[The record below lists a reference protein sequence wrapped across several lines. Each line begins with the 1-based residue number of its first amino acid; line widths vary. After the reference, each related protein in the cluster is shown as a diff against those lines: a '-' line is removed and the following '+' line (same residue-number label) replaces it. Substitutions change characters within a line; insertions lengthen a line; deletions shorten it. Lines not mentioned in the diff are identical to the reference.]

1 MDKNK
6 KQDKD
11 IGKDKDK
18 KQVKD
23 IKQNDKKKK
32 KNKRMYI
39 IIGIAI
45 GVVIILVIMLLL
57 LFTFCKKGSGEKEV
71 VEEIEETAEETE
83 EEIEVIEKEEPA
95 EEPEEEPAEEPEEEP
110 EEEPDEDEDIPIDEE
125 EWEAPTIE
133 LEILGGPTYKPDD
146 NICYYRIKATVT
158 GDPFPDITWS
168 KDDSDSAWG
177 DDIAQVNLY
186 DSSET
191 YTLIGTATNLE
202 GSDTD
207 SIPITW
213 GCNRPPVISEIVLM
227 GNHYV
232 GVEYTVTAVATD
244 PDGDILSYSWSVTGG
259 SIENSLVNPM
269 VWTAPDT
276 AGNYYITVV
285 VDDGRGGT
293 DSKTVPVEVM
303 EMNQPPVVS
312 EIFIEEELGGYPAY
326 SYYCNHTYDVHV
338 DAEDPDGDVLSYSW
352 DVDGT
357 TASGGTISN
366 TTINPTKWEAPGKE
380 DYCTISVTVSDG
392 YPGNEVQRFKTVRVI
407 YSA

>member
-1 MDKNK
+1 MDKNE
-6 KQDKD
+6 KQGND

-23 IKQNDKKKK
+23 IKEDNKKKK

-39 IIGIAI
+39 TIGVAV
-45 GVVIILVIMLLL
+45 GVVIILVIVLLL

-71 VEEIEETAEETE
+71 VEEIEETAEKPE
-83 EEIEVIEKEEPA
+83 EEIEVIEKEEPK
-95 EEPEEEPAEEPEEEP
+95 EEPCDEPEEEP

-133 LEILGGPTYKPDD
+133 LEILGDPTYMPDD
-146 NICYYRIKATVT
+146 DICYYRVKATVT

-202 GSDTD
+202 DSDTD
-207 SIPITW
+207 SILITW

-227 GNHYV
+227 GDHYV
-232 GVEYTVTAVATD
+232 GVEYTVSAVATD

-259 SIENSLVNPM
+259 SIANSLVNPM
-269 VWTAPDT
+269 VWTTPNT
-276 AGNYYITVV
+276 AGDYDITIV

-293 DSKTVPVEVM
+293 DSMTESVKVI
-303 EMNQPPVVS
+303 EMNQPPIVS
-312 EIFIEEELGGYPAY
+312 EIFIEEELGFPAY
-326 SYYCNHTYDVHV
+326 SYYCDYTYYVHV

-352 DVDGT
+352 DVTGT
-357 TASGGTISN
+357 TASGGTFSN
-366 TTINPTKWEAPGKE
+366 TTINPTRWTAPGKE

-392 YPGNEVQRFKTVRVI
+392 YPENEVQRFKTVHVSYYI
-407 YSA
+407 Y